1 MFCKFSPKT
10 QKSLFKMN
18 PCLLNQFEYVEF
30 NIDVNFFSFGQKY
43 LFLGE
48 IWSKNSKQP
57 FYMKL
62 LLQPDS
68 NMLKLVVMLTQMMMI
83 MMMNGFC
90 GMVDRRK
97 AFSLI
102 LSRNHFQISSPSRIS
117 YAARAGFEPAKN
129 LSSGFLLN
137 ELMQQ

>member
-1 MFCKFSPKT
+1 MFCKFGPKT

-68 NMLKLVVMLTQMMMI
+68 NMLKLVVILTQIMMI

-102 LSRNHFQISSPSRIS
+102 LSRNYFQISSPSRIS
-117 YAARAGFEPAKN
+117 YTARAGFEPAKN
-129 LSSGFLLN
+129 LSSGFV
-137 ELMQQ
+137 E